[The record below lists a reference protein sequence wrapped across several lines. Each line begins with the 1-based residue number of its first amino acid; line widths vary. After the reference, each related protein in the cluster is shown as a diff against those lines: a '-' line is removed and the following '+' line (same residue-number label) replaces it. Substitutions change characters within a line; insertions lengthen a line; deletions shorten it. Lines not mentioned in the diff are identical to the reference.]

1 MQPGKATAH
10 DVAPLV
16 FELTRAIRARR
27 GNEAKHTSV
36 AEALRRCEAA
46 RQRLPAHAREFALEA
61 NDTGLFLP
69 SGVRL
74 TGPGSDELAADLRA
88 RRMLRL
94 VLGGQTDAGELTRL
108 VETLARE
115 PESEAREAASTS
127 NAERNAFLTQHIA
140 DLVRSL
146 SELERCDDLASYN
159 VTANRVE
166 VSVDVLLRA
175 KRSIDAY
182 RAALVLARHAADRD
196 QRSDAIRREAGDRL
210 GRLAHRG
217 ELLEAVIEQAC
228 GPSGLASVQASQVL
242 IAIGALAVPRLLRS
256 LSDRKEGVR
265 ARVTQVLIALGDAAL
280 AQVIEELAAQQP
292 ERARRAARLLGE
304 MQNPRGVS
312 FLADALSAPD
322 TALAREAA
330 QALVRIGDDA
340 AAQALI
346 SGLARADDIAEVCAG
361 CLGGLKH
368 PASLPALA
376 ALADERSKRAEG
388 VRRAAIASLG
398 RIGSPAA
405 LARLTKIL
413 DHAPFFGA
421 AKLRPLR
428 VAAAQAI
435 GQIGGNSAAEVLAA
449 HAGRGDSEVRRACQE
464 AARRLAGAAKR
475 KT

>member
-1 MQPGKATAH
+1 
-10 DVAPLV
+10 V
-16 FELTRAIRARR
+16 
-27 GNEAKHTSV
+27 
-36 AEALRRCEAA
+36 
-46 RQRLPAHAREFALEA
+46 LEA

-69 SGVRL
+69 KGVRL
-74 TGPGSDELAADLRA
+74 TGPGADELAANLRA
-88 RRMLRL
+88 RRVPRLELREQS
-94 VLGGQTDAGELTRL
+94 GSDALARL
-108 VETLARE
+108 VEALARE
-115 PESEAREAASTS
+115 PESSAREESPAS

-159 VTANRVE
+159 LTANRVE
-166 VSVDVLLRA
+166 TSVDVLLRA

-182 RAALVLARHAADRD
+182 RAALVLARHTTDRD
-196 QRSDAIRREAGDRL
+196 QRSDAIRREAGERL
-210 GRLAHRG
+210 GRLAHRV
-217 ELLEAVIEQAC
+217 ELLDAVIEQAC

-256 LSDRKEGVR
+256 LSDRKDAVR

-280 AQVIEELAAQQP
+280 AQVIDELAAQQP
-292 ERARRAARLLGE
+292 ERARRAARLLGD
-304 MQNPRGVS
+304 MQNPKAVS

-322 TALAREAA
+322 TALARESA
-330 QALVRIGDDA
+330 QALVRIGDEA
-340 AAQALI
+340 SAQALI
-346 SGLARADDIAEVCAG
+346 AGLARADEVAEACAG
-361 CLGGLKH
+361 CLGGLRH

-376 ALADERSKRAEG
+376 ALADERSKRSEN

-405 LARLTKIL
+405 LARLKKIL
-413 DHAPFFGA
+413 DHAPFLGA
-421 AKLRPLR
+421 AKLRALR

-449 HAGRGDSEVRRACQE
+449 HARRGDPAVRQACQE
-464 AARRLAGAAKR
+464 AARRLASATKR